1 MFLGALSAQADVAI
15 SDNIYGVINI
25 PISVGLNSIGIN
37 VLPLPGDTN
46 LVQSLMIPNASMDVG
61 TDLTTGD
68 NLYTYSTGVGYSK
81 YWLADQNG
89 TNVWINGEGVKP
101 AATPGMG
108 MWIKASGPTTLY
120 QVGLVSTNATRTVDC
135 PVGNTF
141 VASPYAGIIDFD
153 GANSDVNWTGVAAS
167 EKYDIFTADLI
178 KIWDGVGYKTY
189 YYFNNATYPAY
200 TGWYDAEG
208 NRPSEIDAGKG
219 FWFVRRTE
227 NLNTTA
233 ITFGKPF

>member
-1 MFLGALSAQADVAI
+1 MFLGALSVQADVAV
-15 SDNIYGVINI
+15 SDNIYGIINI

-46 LVQSLMIPNASMDVG
+46 LVQSLMAPNASMDNG

-68 NLYTYSTGVGYSK
+68 NLYTYSTSGGYSK
-81 YWLADQNG
+81 YWLANQNG
-89 TNVWINGEGVKP
+89 TNVWINGSGVMP

-108 MWIKASGPTTLY
+108 LWIKASGSTTLY
-120 QVGLVSTNATRTVDC
+120 QVGLVATNATRSIDC
-135 PVGNTF
+135 PVGSTF
-141 VASPYAGIIDFD
+141 IASPYAGLVDFD

-167 EKYDIFTADLI
+167 EKYDLFTADLI

-189 YYFNNATYPAY
+189 YYFDNASYPDY

-227 NLNTTA
+227 NANAA